1 MSSDTRLRTLL
12 DRMTEDL
19 DAALREDPAA
29 SSRMEVALLYPG
41 VHAVWAHRVAHA
53 LWTRKSSLRP
63 IARAVSQV
71 ARGLTGVEIHP
82 GATIGRRF
90 FIDHGMGVVIGET
103 AEIGDDVVMYHQV
116 TLGGRSPGP
125 VKRGPPHGA
134 GGPPRRPVQAPPHDR
149 RRRPARPRRQGD
161 RPDHRRRGHAGRR
174 ERPRRP
180 RRAPELGGHRGRRRH
195 LHRPRRLTRPPEK
208 DSP

>member
-103 AEIGDDVVMYHQV
+103 AEVGEDVLMFHGV
-116 TLGGRSPGP
+116 TLGGVSMNPG
-125 VKRGPPHGA
+125 KRHPTVGNHVTIGA
-134 GGPPRRPVQAPPHDR
+134 GAKVLGNIEVGCCSRIAAGSVVLKPVPRGCTVAGV
-149 RRRPARPRRQGD
+149 PARVVGE
-161 RPDHRRRGHAGRR
+161 AGCAEPARSMDQML
-174 ERPRRP
+174 
-180 RRAPELGGHRGRRRH
+180 AA
-195 LHRPRRLTRPPEK
+195 
-208 DSP
+208 D